1 MPTTNQLTQML
12 LSFEGRMRRRD
23 FWLLTIAL
31 IVVGWILTSILG
43 MLFVTP
49 VPVVTD
55 YNTAYWMAWTRMS
68 TAAGISALLL
78 LWPRL
83 AIGVKR
89 CHDRDKSG
97 WWLLIGLIP
106 ILGWIWLLIDIGLL
120 DGTPGPN
127 KYGPSPKGLGGEA
140 TPGAPA
146 PTAT

>member
-23 FWLLTIAL
+23 FWLIAIAL
-31 IVVGWILTSILG
+31 VVVGWVLTAILG
-43 MLFVTP
+43 MVFVAP
-49 VPVVTD
+49 VPVATD
-55 YNTAYWMAWTRMS
+55 YSTAYWMAWTRISM
-68 TAAGISALLL
+68 AACIAALLL

-97 WWLLIGLIP
+97 WWLLLSLIP
-106 ILGWIWLLIDIGLL
+106 ILGWIWLLIDIGFI

-127 KYGPSPKGLGGEA
+127 RFGPSPKGMDEA
-140 TPGAPA
+140 APA
-146 PTAT
+146 VT